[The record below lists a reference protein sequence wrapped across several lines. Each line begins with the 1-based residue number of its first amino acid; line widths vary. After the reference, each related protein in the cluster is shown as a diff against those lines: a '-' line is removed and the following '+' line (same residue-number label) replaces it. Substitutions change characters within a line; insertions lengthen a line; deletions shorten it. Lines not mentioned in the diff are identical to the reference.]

1 MSKMIKV
8 IGLVVGL
15 STILLLA
22 GFTTSDKSPNADL
35 PPRPTPAPTAVSP
48 IEIVSAPSGEQIRL
62 NLENEVDEIPSNLW
76 TTVEW
81 QDPNTGDWHM
91 VDGWRGSLDTLTT
104 QTWWVGSDLFG
115 DGPFR
120 WQLYAGEDGELLAT
134 SESFDLPTRVG
145 LMVVVNVM
153 LE

>member
-22 GFTTSDKSPNADL
+22 GFTTMGNPPANDL
-35 PPRPTPAPTAVSP
+35 PPRPTPVPTAVP
-48 IEIVSAPSGEQIRL
+48 PVEIVSAHSGEQIRL
-62 NLENEVDEIPSNLW
+62 HLENDVDEIPGELW
-76 TTVEW
+76 TAVEW
-81 QDPNTGDWHM
+81 QDPNTGDWH
-91 VDGWRGSLDTLTT
+91 VVEGWRGTLDTPTT
-104 QTWWVGSDLFG
+104 QTWWVGSDQFG

-120 WQLYAGEDGELLAT
+120 WQLYANEDGELLAT
-134 SESFDLPTRVG
+134 SESFDLPTRAG
-145 LMVVVNVM
+145 LMVVVNVT